1 MASAHAPTI
10 RILVHSSEGFST
22 YSVQHSSRSLIFSC
36 AIRIYQVRTC
46 TSSTY
51 LSVGST
57 NKVETAQYI
66 AFEFNAQHNLAIA
79 KTSERC
85 TVSCIAA
92 AAVVHNTELDNE
104 IHIIAAD
111 RSQREE
117 GDTASLRRGDLSL
130 FTTHVIMIGDI
141 LPLIWAPRR
150 DRAESR
156 KLLTK
161 HRQLI
166 ILFACMCAS
175 Q

>member
-1 MASAHAPTI
+1 MQHGIRPRAHHQDTGTQQRRLQYVQRTAQQQKPYFFL
-10 RILVHSSEGFST
+10 RNT
-22 YSVQHSSRSLIFSC
+22 YIP
-36 AIRIYQVRTC
+36 VRTC

-166 ILFACMCAS
+166 ILLS
-175 Q
+175 LIHI